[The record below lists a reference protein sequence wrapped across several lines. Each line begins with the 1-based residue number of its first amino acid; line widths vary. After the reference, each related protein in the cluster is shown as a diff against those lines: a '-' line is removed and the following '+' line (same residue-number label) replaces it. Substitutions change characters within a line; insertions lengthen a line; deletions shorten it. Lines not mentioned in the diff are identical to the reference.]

1 MITFAAKTK
10 SNLKKSMKNLFSC
23 CLLCLLATSLS
34 AQNQDGK
41 TRQWAIQASFGGIT
55 LSDGSP
61 DGQDF
66 YLNEDQGNTFHLTAD
81 YFLTRRLALTGGIY
95 WEQDGMMTD
104 VADGIGMKKVNM
116 TGILAGAKFYF
127 FPTKW
132 IVQPYVGAA
141 LMTNF
146 LNLGNKKGSGTYMAK
161 QAYPGAYFQMDY
173 DVQCPA
179 LTAAPKLG
187 VDIRLFS
194 TVSLCLDGDLRFGLW
209 GHNRYTVRYI
219 DGPKAGQVSLHV
231 NDNIRT
237 AVNIGLKVDFPFKRI
252 SENTR
257 NNLML
262 FLYSLFASGN

>member
-10 SNLKKSMKNLFSC
+10 SNLKKNMKNLFSC

-81 YFLTRRLALTGGIY
+81 YFLTRRLTLTGGIY
-95 WEQDGMMTD
+95 WEQNGMMTD

-179 LTAAPKLG
+179 LTATPKLG

>member
-1 MITFAAKTK
+1 
-10 SNLKKSMKNLFSC
+10 
-23 CLLCLLATSLS
+23 
-34 AQNQDGK
+34 
-41 TRQWAIQASFGGIT
+41 
-55 LSDGSP
+55 
-61 DGQDF
+61 
-66 YLNEDQGNTFHLTAD
+66 
-81 YFLTRRLALTGGIY
+81 
-95 WEQDGMMTD
+95 
-104 VADGIGMKKVNM
+104 
-116 TGILAGAKFYF
+116 
-127 FPTKW
+127 
-132 IVQPYVGAA
+132 
-141 LMTNF
+141 
-146 LNLGNKKGSGTYMAK
+146 MAK

-179 LTAAPKLG
+179 LTATPKLG